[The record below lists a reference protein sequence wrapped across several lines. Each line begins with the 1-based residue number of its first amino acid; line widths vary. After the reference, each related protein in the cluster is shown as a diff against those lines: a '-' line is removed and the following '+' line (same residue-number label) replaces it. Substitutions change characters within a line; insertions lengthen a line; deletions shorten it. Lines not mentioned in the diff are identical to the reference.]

1 MNKKIFL
8 VAMLSICVAGCD
20 SPLSDEKEAP
30 GLRFINVRDN
40 DFEKLSGHWVY
51 NPAKCE
57 GKIKIHGLLEYKF
70 SENGLSV
77 GGAQMPLTGTLISRK
92 ISAEVQDLFS
102 NMKTCSGNPVIL
114 ASEARHLQ
122 FESRSYDLAF
132 VVSGEDVWAIED
144 NGKPYLLERFSDV
157 DFKGSEII
165 EPTQKE
171 LSNI

>member
-1 MNKKIFL
+1 MNKRIL
-8 VAMLSICVAGCD
+8 LAALLSICIAGCD
-20 SPLSDEKEAP
+20 SLFSDEKDAP
-30 GLRFINVRDN
+30 GLSFINVHDT

-51 NPAKCE
+51 NPARCE

-70 SENGLSV
+70 SESGLSV
-77 GGAQMPLTGTLISRK
+77 GGAQMPLTGTLASRQ
-92 ISAEVQDLFS
+92 ISAEVEDLFS
-102 NMKTCSGNPVIL
+102 NMKTCSGKPVIL

-122 FESRSYDLAF
+122 FESKSYKLAF
-132 VVSGEDVWAIED
+132 VVSGEDVWAIEG

-157 DFKGSEII
+157 DFKSSEII